1 MDRVLKR
8 GGLLVAVGAVLT
20 SACVADASTAPA
32 TRQIPPALKAS
43 LGGLVAYS
51 TLNGDIWVVRPDGRG
66 RRRLTRSGP
75 GIDFDPD
82 FSPDGNRIVFR
93 SSRGQYARDRYR
105 IGLEAIRVVDVR
117 TRMQRQIQPRTGGLF
132 PAWSPDGKQIAFS
145 GLRSRGGPVDTI
157 QLMRPDGGDLVDLD
171 VPGEGAAWSPDGE
184 SIAIGSHPGDGNWA
198 VWTMRRDGSD
208 LRHLT
213 HPVLRPP
220 AGAHGDYPADWSPDD
235 SQILFSSEAQ
245 GDRELF
251 VINADGT
258 GRRRIMHWRGGDSP
272 QVWLPDG
279 RIVFGHY
286 KGSEALPHWYLIRP
300 DGSGLRSLPQ
310 LYGAGDPLDW
320 FVRR

>member
-1 MDRVLKR
+1 MTRLVPVATLATVL
-8 GGLLVAVGAVLT
+8 AT
-20 SACVADASTAPA
+20 ACVTGASTAPV
-32 TRQIPPALKAS
+32 TRQIPPAPRAS
-43 LGGLVAYS
+43 LHGLVAYS
-51 TLNGDIWVVRPDGRG
+51 TLGGDIWAVRADGRD
-66 RRRLTRSGP
+66 RRRLTRSGS

-82 FSPDGNRIVFR
+82 LSPDGRSIVFR
-93 SSRGQYARDRYR
+93 SSRGRYARDRYG
-105 IGLEAIRVVDVR
+105 IGLEAIRVVNVR
-117 TRMQRQIQPRTGGLF
+117 TRKQRQIQPHTGGLF
-132 PAWSPDGKQIAFS
+132 PAWSPDGRLIAFS
-145 GLRSRGGPVDTI
+145 GLRSAGGRVDTI
-157 QLMRPDGGDLVDLD
+157 QLMRPDGSGLVDLD
-171 VPGEGAAWSPDGE
+171 VPGEGAAWSPDG
-184 SIAIGSHPGDGNWA
+184 SRLAFGSHPGDGNWA

-220 AGAHGDYPADWSPDD
+220 AGAHGDYPADWSPDG
-235 SQILFSSEAQ
+235 SRILFSSEAH

-258 GRRRIMHWRGGDSP
+258 GRRRITHWRGGDSP

-320 FVRR
+320 LVAR